1 MKKVGIIICCL
12 ILLTSCSNTHL
23 NEIVD
28 GAEST
33 PVTAGDEITVPTP
46 VLPIDNAT
54 DITSCFSEEKIGF
67 SDETEKLGLILD
79 CIDTTSFAQS
89 EDTVSI
95 SKDGVQTM
103 AVHCTWKSPARTLY
117 IGFASTIK
125 EDYYTLQVDGGAVA
139 GTVDLDSIP
148 DGDYHVIMYSSDNEN
163 VTAAMLYQFK

>member
-1 MKKVGIIICCL
+1 M
-12 ILLTSCSNTHL
+12 
-23 NEIVD
+23 
-28 GAEST
+28 
-33 PVTAGDEITVPTP
+33 
-46 VLPIDNAT
+46 
-54 DITSCFSEEKIGF
+54 
-67 SDETEKLGLILD
+67 ILD

-95 SKDGVQTM
+95 SKDGIQTM
-103 AVHCTWKSPARTLY
+103 VLHCTWKSPARTLY